1 MRAKVF
7 FDVRWIVVDRCKLE
21 EDRLLVLEFL
31 GLLLVIV
38 AAAWLLSIGA
48 EKLAEKY
55 GSNFAGS
62 ILLALVTT
70 LPEYLFVF
78 WACLKGQYSVAVGSA
93 VGACTLLVTLGYGSV
108 ILVATSKLSKNPV
121 DMVQLSKHTQIDAI
135 HLLVTA
141 LAALFLAWE
150 GDGLDLK
157 DGLIL
162 TALFITYVVQHSI
175 VASKIARTETHTVSA
190 AEIKRA
196 LFMLLAGG
204 IIIVFASERFVESV
218 IGIAEWIGISPFAVA
233 IVLSPIASELP
244 EKITAYLTI
253 IRDGKL
259 AEISVCNFMGSKV
272 NHNSL
277 LLALLPFIAAAKGDG
292 SVQIINIPFI
302 TMTALT
308 LVASLSLARR
318 RLTRAQGWVFL
329 LLYLVTIW
337 AAYEVR

>member
-1 MRAKVF
+1 M
-7 FDVRWIVVDRCKLE
+7 
-21 EDRLLVLEFL
+21 LVLEFL

-38 AAAWLLSIGA
+38 AASWLLSIGA

-55 GSNFAGS
+55 GTNFAGS

-78 WACLKGQYSVAVGSA
+78 WAGLKGEYSVAVGSA

-108 ILVATSKLSKNPV
+108 ILVATSRLSKKPV
-121 DMVQLSKHTQIDAI
+121 ETVQLSKHTQIDAI
-135 HLLVTA
+135 HLLATA
-141 LAALFLAWE
+141 LAALFLAWR
-150 GDGLDLK
+150 GNGLDLK

-162 TALFITYVVQHSI
+162 TALFVTYVAQHSI
-175 VASKIARTETHTVSA
+175 VAREIAKAETHTASA
-190 AEIKRA
+190 AEIKKA
-196 LFMLLAGG
+196 LFMLFTGG
-204 IIIVFASERFVESV
+204 IVIIFASEKFVESV

-244 EKITAYLTI
+244 EKITAYITV
-253 IRDGKL
+253 IRDGNL
-259 AEISVCNFMGSKV
+259 AEISVCNFIGSKV

-277 LLALLPFIAAAKGDG
+277 LLSLLPFIAAAKGHG

-308 LVASLSLARR
+308 IMASFSLARR
-318 RLTRAQGWVFL
+318 RLTRLQGWIFL
-329 LLYLVTIW
+329 LLYLMTIW